1 MQNRSIDDH
10 RPENKIETFLRITR
24 DLQIAGLWRTKRL
37 NYMVVDL
44 ANISF
49 GILGLLGVS
58 FTVVYQFSYLI
69 LVCSITLMFMAIVSE
84 AAKKFPVKHF

>member
-1 MQNRSIDDH
+1 MQDRSIDNH
-10 RPENKIETFLRITR
+10 RHENKIETFLRITR

-49 GILGLLGVS
+49 GILGLLGIS
-58 FTVVYQFSYLI
+58 FTFVYQFSYLI
-69 LVCSITLMFMAIVSE
+69 LVCSISLMFMAIASE
-84 AAKKFPVKHF
+84 AAKKFSIKLF